1 MKQSKK
7 EMVEFA
13 GMRVCVHVHVWRG
26 RGLIQVKFTV
36 TLSNITPLNIF

>member
-13 GMRVCVHVHVWRG
+13 GMRVCVHAHVWRR
-26 RGLIQVKFTV
+26 RGLVQVKLTV
-36 TLSNITPLNIF
+36 TLSNIIPLNIF

>member
-13 GMRVCVHVHVWRG
+13 GMRVCAHAHVWRR
-26 RGLIQVKFTV
+26 RGLVQVKLTV
-36 TLSNITPLNIF
+36 TLSNIIPLNIF

>member
-13 GMRVCVHVHVWRG
+13 GMCACVHAHVWRG
-26 RGLIQVKFTV
+26 RGLVQVKLTV
-36 TLSNITPLNIF
+36 TLSNIIPLNIF